1 MLNGNCMYSSMS
13 LLLVGDNS
21 LVEELRCL
29 TSIELYLNSDY
40 YGKHDVFQSAYLS
53 QKEPKR
59 SPESFF
65 YLSMKNDTLDS
76 NLKNKEDTVKREA
89 ILNCQNFAWSSFM
102 CMLGLSSAI
111 KGKIISHY
119 PDGGDAMY
127 RGLIN
132 QAIFPRIQNSQ
143 QKAFN
148 LLFCRCEPLGNFR
161 KFEKS
166 QTNHFVPLFQC
177 RRSKVN
183 TNSKPSAKKMRMEF
197 PKMDFFVSKVPSKQ
211 SKLQFQPCQKSKC
224 SVKSINLSFPSTS
237 TCTSKDKNVTN
248 SISENNVSSSSGTSL
263 NPSLKLSL
271 AREEI
276 SSNSVTPAA
285 QPSLFS
291 SRDFFSSNKAFSDS
305 TSSATEP
312 ICFSS
317 NLSVISK
324 PSDIENIASDIEHD
338 ESSID
343 FSKILGCKKD
353 VSTLTKLKNLSN
365 AEKLK
370 LMRSVFVPSKSYVFP
385 VTVRHFKYDWLE
397 QYPWLCY

>member
-1 MLNGNCMYSSMS
+1 
-13 LLLVGDNS
+13 
-21 LVEELRCL
+21 
-29 TSIELYLNSDY
+29 
-40 YGKHDVFQSAYLS
+40 
-53 QKEPKR
+53 
-59 SPESFF
+59 
-65 YLSMKNDTLDS
+65 
-76 NLKNKEDTVKREA
+76 
-89 ILNCQNFAWSSFM
+89 M

-119 PDGGDAMY
+119 PDSGDAMY
-127 RGLIN
+127 RLLFN
-132 QAIFPRIQNSQ
+132 QANFPRSQNSQ
-143 QKAFN
+143 QKSFN
-148 LLFCRCEPLGNFR
+148 LMFCRCEPLGNFR
-161 KFEKS
+161 KFEKF
-166 QTNHFVPLFQC
+166 QTNHFVPLLQC

-197 PKMDFFVSKVPSKQ
+197 PKMDSFFFKVPSKQ
-211 SKLQFQPCQKSKC
+211 SKLPFQPCQKSEC

-237 TCTSKDKNVTN
+237 TSPSKDKNVTN
-248 SISENNVSSSSGTSL
+248 SISENNVSSSCETSL
-263 NPSLKLSL
+263 NLSLNLSL

-285 QPSLFS
+285 QPSSFS
-291 SRDFFSSNKAFSDS
+291 SRDFFSSSKVLSDS

-312 ICFSS
+312 ISFSS

-324 PSDIENIASDIEHD
+324 PSDIENIASDIEND

-370 LMRSVFVPSKSYVFP
+370 LMRSVSVPSKSYVFP
-385 VTVRHFKYDWLE
+385 VTV
-397 QYPWLCY
+397 